1 MFYNEGSILIDEK
14 LQLLHYY
21 LRLFETALSNLDVIT
36 LTARIN
42 QNDQSQ
48 FRDHSQLLDHLRE
61 QVLPICD
68 SSPVHYFD
76 IDFQSDN
83 DAAGNVIGQF
93 LQLPSINRCQ
103 KVGFNYANETFIQLP
118 VDAISN
124 WLNRNSDDGI
134 GRNKKERFLGT
145 NHRIRVQN
153 AEEICDRMR
162 KVITFNFIL
171 TLKS

>member
-1 MFYNEGSILIDEK
+1 M
-14 LQLLHYY
+14 
-21 LRLFETALSNLDVIT
+21 IT

-68 SSPVHYFD
+68 SSPAYYFEF
-76 IDFQSDN
+76 DFQSDN

-93 LQLPSINRCQ
+93 LQLPSIKRCQ